1 MVLTR
6 DVILAEIKKGNIAIS
21 PFGESALGPASYDLT
36 LGDTLRIFV
45 ERPKPYI
52 VHDEVD
58 FTQITKLIRLTDA
71 GYTLKPSEAIL
82 GITREKITLA
92 PRIAGW
98 LEGRS
103 RFARIG
109 LMVHISSPFMQ
120 PGISNRQVLEIANLS
135 PTPLTILPGIKIC
148 QFVFE
153 RCEGEATYRGKFEKQ
168 DSP

>member
-1 MVLTR
+1 M
-6 DVILAEIKKGNIAIS
+6 ILARDAILTEIQKGNIAIE
-21 PFGESALGPASYDLT
+21 PFDESSLGPASYDLT

-45 ERPKPYI
+45 ERSEPYI
-52 VHDEVD
+52 VRDEVD

-71 GYTLKPSEAIL
+71 GYTLKPGEAVL

-109 LMVHISSPFMQ
+109 LMVHISSPFIQ
-120 PGISNRQVLEIANLS
+120 PGISNHQVLEIANLS
-135 PTPLTILPGIKIC
+135 PTPLVILPGTKIC

-168 DSP
+168 STP